1 MQALTPDATLTLES
15 TGNDREN
22 GQDAENA
29 FMLRAAVR
37 SWRHR
42 KVCTQNYGKDEK
54 RLSRIA
60 ASIL

>member
-37 SWRHR
+37 S
-42 KVCTQNYGKDEK
+42 
-54 RLSRIA
+54 
-60 ASIL
+60 